1 MEEKKNP
8 VIEMV
13 DNNGNTVHA
22 ELYDIFEFEGR
33 KYALLVPVEE
43 EQEKGHP
50 SMAVMRLMEDGDSYY
65 IDEIPTDEEF
75 ERISAY
81 LNVPVREDDKNCDCE
96 LREDHHHCC
105 CEDHEEDHCCCGGHH
120 HDDDCGCEEHHHHE
134 GHCCGGGH
142 HCNCEDD

>member
-8 VIEMV
+8 IIEMV

-43 EQEKGHP
+43 EQEEGHP
-50 SMAVMRLMEDGDSYY
+50 SIAVMRLMEDGDSYY
-65 IDEIPTDEEF
+65 IEEIPTDEEF

-81 LNVPVREDDKNCDCE
+81 LNGPVREDDKNCDCE
-96 LREDHHHCC
+96 LRAEQHHCC
-105 CEDHEEDHCCCGGHH
+105 GGHHDDDDCCCGGHH
-120 HDDDCGCEEHHHHE
+120 HDDDDCCCGGNHHDDE
-134 GHCCGGGH
+134 GCCGGGH
-142 HCNCEDD
+142 CCEH